1 MLQIIVKLLGAILM
15 LLGVILIYDARV
27 IVNEYF
33 KKDKQNDYTRKSKI
47 VGTVLGVC
55 GGIMIL
61 LVE

>member
-33 KKDKQNDYTRKSKI
+33 KKDKQNDYTKKSKI

-61 LVE
+61 LVA

>member
-47 VGTVLGVC
+47 LGTVLGVC

-61 LVE
+61 LVA

>member
-61 LVE
+61 LVA

>member
-1 MLQIIVKLLGAILM
+1 M

-33 KKDKQNDYTRKSKI
+33 KKDKQHDYTRKSKI

-61 LVE
+61 LVA